1 MSVLDQR
8 GQLLLTGV
16 STAGG
21 GARRGVRLDSPPAIL
36 QTGVPMRLIG
46 LAVVLIGNLVVAVA
60 LFWAGGAADA
70 QPVREQPRF
79 GGVLKVATEA
89 EPPSLDP
96 HWNASVVTS
105 LPMWHVVETLFTFD
119 GDFNPIPLL
128 AEGYTLAEGGRRHTI
143 TLRKGVRFHN
153 GKELTAADVV
163 ASLNRW
169 AAMSEAGR
177 SRWKLVREVDA
188 KGSHDVV
195 ILLKEPYAD
204 LASSLAG
211 GQGGAVIYP
220 KEVIDAAG
228 TGPLKQFIGTGPFR
242 LVEHRPKGHV
252 RLARFKDYSA
262 RNEPP
267 NGAGGKRVAYLDELL
282 FVPVADSAVRLA
294 GVESGS
300 YHFGAGI
307 KQDQYDRILAMRS
320 VEPRRGSIGFLA
332 AVLNH
337 KQGLMTSL
345 KLRQAF
351 QAALDMEPIM
361 DAAVGHYLFYRL
373 DPGLWPPEQVFL
385 NSKAGAALYNQKDKA
400 KARRLLKE
408 AGYTGQPVR
417 WLTTNELEH
426 HYKSALVA
434 KQQLEDVGFKI
445 DLQVLDFATL
455 GQTAQSGNK
464 PELYDVFSNM
474 PGMGGQSPVVVQ
486 CLSQF
491 SGWWCLEEKERL
503 LVELARETDA
513 RKRRSIVDRI
523 QTLFYEDV
531 GQIKFGDRFGL
542 TVVRRELRGD
552 FRSVPFGIPFFW
564 NAWLEKK

>member
-1 MSVLDQR
+1 
-8 GQLLLTGV
+8 
-16 STAGG
+16 
-21 GARRGVRLDSPPAIL
+21 
-36 QTGVPMRLIG
+36 MRLIRLRRACPTAALSL
-46 LAVVLIGNLVVAVA
+46 LAF
-60 LFWAGGAADA
+60 FWAAGALDA
-70 QPVREQPRF
+70 QPAREQPRF
-79 GGVLKVATEA
+79 GGVLKIATEG

-96 HWNASVVTS
+96 HWNSSVLTS
-105 LPMWHVVETLFTFD
+105 QPMWHVFETLFTFD
-119 GDFNPIPLL
+119 DNFNPIPLL
-128 AEGYTLAEGGRRHTI
+128 AEGHTLADGGRRYTI

-169 AAMSEAGR
+169 GAMAVGGR
-177 SRWKLVREVDA
+177 SIWKLVREVDA
-188 KGSHDVV
+188 KGSHEVV
-195 ILLKEPYAD
+195 IHLNEPFVD
-204 LASSLAG
+204 LVFSLAG
-211 GQGGAVIYP
+211 EQGGAAIYP

-228 TGPLKQFIGTGPFR
+228 NEPLKQFIGTGPFR
-242 LVEHRPKGHV
+242 LVEHRPKGYV
-252 RLARFKDYSA
+252 KLARFKQYTA
-262 RNEPP
+262 RNERP

-282 FVPVADSAVRLA
+282 FVPLPDSAARLA
-294 GVESGS
+294 GVESGG
-300 YHFGAGI
+300 YHYGI
-307 KQDQYDRILAMRS
+307 SIRQDQYDRVLAMPS
-320 VEPRRGSIGFLA
+320 VEPRRGTPNFLA

-373 DPGLWPPEQVFL
+373 DPGLWPPELVFQH
-385 NSKAGAALYNQKDKA
+385 SRAGAALYNQKDKA

-417 WLTTNELEH
+417 WLTTNDAEH
-426 HYKSALVA
+426 HYRSARVA

-455 GQTAQSGNK
+455 GQIAQSGSK
-464 PELYDVFSNM
+464 PELFDVFSNQ
-474 PGMGGQSPVVVQ
+474 PTFGVGNPALSIKVQ
-486 CLSQF
+486 CLSQL
-491 SGWWCLEEKERL
+491 SGWWCLGEKESL

-513 RKRRSIVDRI
+513 RKRKAIIDRV

-531 GQIKFGDRFGL
+531 GQIKFGDRFGMS
-542 TVVRRELRGD
+542 VVRKELRGE
-552 FRSVPFGIPFFW
+552 FRSTPFTFFW

>member
-1 MSVLDQR
+1 MSATRSYRAHRTTALS
-8 GQLLLTGV
+8 LLTFFFA
-16 STAGG
+16 AG
-21 GARRGVRLDSPPAIL
+21 
-36 QTGVPMRLIG
+36 
-46 LAVVLIGNLVVAVA
+46 A
-60 LFWAGGAADA
+60 LDA
-70 QPVREQPRF
+70 QPAREQPRF

-96 HWNASVVTS
+96 HWNSSFVTS
-105 LPMWHVVETLFTFD
+105 FPMYHVFETLFTFD
-119 GDFNPIPLL
+119 GDLNAIPLL
-128 AEGYTLAEGGRRHTI
+128 AEGHTLAEGGRRYTI

-169 AAMSEAGR
+169 GTMAVAGR
-177 SRWKLVREVDA
+177 SLWRLVRQVDA
-188 KGSHDVV
+188 KGSHEVV
-195 ILLKEPYAD
+195 IHLKEPYAD
-204 LASSLAG
+204 LVSSLAG
-211 GQGGAVIYP
+211 VQASGAAIYP

-228 TGPLKQFIGTGPFR
+228 SGPLKQFIGTGPFR
-242 LVEHRPKGHV
+242 LVEHRPKRHV
-252 RLARFKDYSA
+252 RLARFKEYRA
-262 RNEPP
+262 RNERP
-267 NGAGGKRVAYLDELL
+267 NDLGGKRVAYLDELL
-282 FVPVADSAVRLA
+282 FVPVPDSAVRLA
-294 GVESGS
+294 GVESGA
-300 YHFGAGI
+300 YHYGTSI
-307 KQDQYDRILAMRS
+307 RQDQYDRILAMPS
-320 VEPRRGSIGFLA
+320 VEPSRGAPNFLA

-373 DPGLWPPEQVFL
+373 DPGLWARETVFWH
-385 NSKAGAALYNQKDKA
+385 STAGAALYNQKDKA

-417 WLTTNELEH
+417 WLTSNETEH
-426 HYKSALVA
+426 HYRSAHVA

-455 GQTAQSGNK
+455 GQSWDK
-464 PELYDVFSNM
+464 PELYDVFSNQ
-474 PGMGGQSPVVVQ
+474 PLFGVPSPLSAKIN

-513 RKRRSIVDRI
+513 RKRKGIIDRV

-531 GQIKFGDRFGL
+531 GQIKFGDRFGMS
-542 TVVRRELRGD
+542 VVRKELRGD
-552 FRSVPFGIPFFW
+552 FRSTRFAFFW